1 MGNHAADDFTPRTK
15 CALQLL
21 YRQGG
26 PNAPDPPPPP
36 TRAGSPTL
44 RLPSPQS
51 RESAAIAAR
60 MTCASARCFCSLLL
74 LVIAS
79 PCTALVVPS
88 SLRIL
93 TVQAPSDRLRALETN
108 VLLSTNNKDDDKQ
121 TWLDKMPVAYGL
133 AGLDLGFPLAYI
145 GLT

>member
-1 MGNHAADDFTPRTK
+1 
-15 CALQLL
+15 
-21 YRQGG
+21 
-26 PNAPDPPPPP
+26 
-36 TRAGSPTL
+36 
-44 RLPSPQS
+44 
-51 RESAAIAAR
+51 